1 MYFGCVLIIWIE
13 KFFNFVESFF
23 YFSSYVFINI
33 LNKYMYKV
41 SEYIFLILN
50 KVL

>member
-1 MYFGCVLIIWIE
+1 MYFWCVLIIWIE

-33 LNKYMYKV
+33 LSKYKV

>member
-13 KFFNFVESFF
+13 KFFNFVKSFF

-33 LNKYMYKV
+33 SKYKV